1 MNDILDDIPP
11 IHDED
16 NAARLLSRLCPD
28 SVKNVENE
36 FGSPESFACL
46 LYRNPSLFRRV
57 EEARAS
63 KNLKDFEKIWEI
75 CTDHFSR
82 AKSTRKHFSPPHN
95 IPTIL
100 ENISAN
106 LNDLINGKAEQPLW
120 TLDRKDRDDMMD
132 VKSVHLSSFLEMCE
146 PPSMLF
152 HELGSFQR
160 DAILGERV
168 QQLFRKGHNTHVP
181 FLTFKSSRTLTLRSR
196 FLVNA
201 SATGKTRL
209 LYEGLCQHWGLY
221 ITSHADEGEARALDT
236 TLERHI
242 YYDEDFVQNLPHKFS
257 LGFQTILAKN
267 REIASR
273 HFSAVL
279 LAHLLILRAFLKA
292 CRADKGIE
300 EIHKRRWLLAQ
311 LACWILDYSD
321 PFREILIVI
330 ESEPLEFMNEQLSKV
345 IKEIQILLPDS
356 VRTDGFFVVIDE
368 ANVAVREI
376 WSSKSSDPGRYPAL
390 KEIIRTWRDHLTLFE
405 GFPITFVVAGT
416 QIPQNDFPPSSQ
428 EWSSWRWTS
437 NTGAF
442 DDPETQKR
450 YVLSFLPASLA
461 QTPRAEALFKR
472 IWDWYR
478 LTASLVAMLLID
490 GMVHPHGVLNEYVK
504 KLTGFATFDTET
516 MDHISEEGLCVI
528 DTFFSTI
535 GSVVR
540 GRPPVKSTTHEVIM
554 HYIIT
559 GHHPSCFGIGRVDLV
574 SSGVGQ
580 FKDKDMSQISLDQPG
595 PLIAAAIWLSGTKVS
610 LDERP
615 RSLTSFN
622 DFCFY
627 TRGHWASGDTYASA
641 SYIALYFA
649 NVFKTEDDR
658 AFSDIFTIPTTP
670 AWLAANRK
678 FPTQLV
684 KLQKNDDGVIEEMIV
699 TPSALLPDSPPLGY
713 SAPSVD
719 DVLAWLRHERP
730 GVFCVCPPD
739 CEADLIFVLKRCEG
753 YVWIVLRTAGRGSTV
768 SLDPEYVYP
777 EFDFSEDGLPPW
789 CANMKTLS
797 PDELWPEYEHLT
809 VENLFSRSEMDSER
823 VTPSSDDLLNALK
836 ALPNGLAPAG
846 QLSMLRVIATF
857 PLEPTLHRKKMKVSP
872 VAVLNTATFKSVT
885 EGISPGDLIQ
895 TLVFSMHNKRSSEY
909 PDDTF
914 SVVKP
919 LSSKKRNTK
928 RKALQT
934 STEASPQKNVL
945 ERRDSSDGSD
955 TDMTPDMDLPSEPAE
970 EKVVTRAKKA
980 KRTRKRK
987 GVQSRVAKS

>member
-1 MNDILDDIPP
+1 MDVILDNFPP
-11 IHDED
+11 LHDYD
-16 NAARLLSRLCPD
+16 AAARLLSQLCPD
-28 SVKNVENE
+28 SVKDNVENDL
-36 FGSPESFACL
+36 GSPESFACL
-46 LYRNPSLFRRV
+46 LYRDSSLFRRV
-57 EEARAS
+57 EDARAS
-63 KNLKDFEKIWEI
+63 RDFENFGNIWNT
-75 CTDHFSR
+75 CTNYFVR
-82 AKSTRKHFSPPHN
+82 VRYKRERFARRENVPL
-95 IPTIL
+95 IL
-100 ENISAN
+100 GKISAN
-106 LNDLINGKAEQPLW
+106 LNDLINGKMKRRPW
-120 TLDRKDRDDMMD
+120 TLDGSNIDGTSD
-132 VKSVHLSSFLEMCE
+132 VEKVNLSSFSETYG

-152 HELGSFQR
+152 HELGSFQDDPVLR
-160 DAILGERV
+160 ERV
-168 QQLFRKGHNTHVP
+168 QRLFRKGHNT
-181 FLTFKSSRTLTLRSR
+181 

-221 ITSHADEGEARALDT
+221 ITSHADEGEARALQTILD
-236 TLERHI
+236 RRI
-242 YYDEDFVQNLPHKFS
+242 YYEEDLVRNLPHKS
-257 LGFQTILAKN
+257 ALGFDSILAGN
-267 REIASR
+267 REIANR

-279 LAHLLILRAFLKA
+279 LAHLLILKDFLEA
-292 CRADKGIE
+292 CNADKGIE

-311 LACWILDYSD
+311 LACWILNSSD
-321 PFREILIVI
+321 PFQEILTAID
-330 ESEPLEFMNEQLSKV
+330 SEPLEFISEQLSKV
-345 IKEIQILLPDS
+345 VKDIQILLPDS

-368 ANVAVREI
+368 ANVAIKEI
-376 WSSKSSDPGRYPAL
+376 WSSHSSDSGRYPAL
-390 KEIIRTWRDHLTLFE
+390 KEIISTWRDHLALFE
-405 GFPITFVVAGT
+405 DVPITFVVAGT
-416 QIPQNDFPPSSQ
+416 KISQIDFPPSSQ

-437 NTGAF
+437 DTGAF

-450 YVLSFLPASLA
+450 YILSFLRPPFV
-461 QTPRAEALFKR
+461 QTPRGEALFKR
-472 IWDWYR
+472 IWDWCRPRHR
-478 LTASLVAMLLID
+478 LTASLVAMLLMD
-490 GMVHPHGVLNEYVK
+490 GVNHPHGVLNEYVK
-504 KLTGFATFDTET
+504 KLTGFATFDAET
-516 MDHISEEGLCVI
+516 MDYITEEGSCTT
-528 DTFFSTI
+528 DAFFSNI
-535 GSVVR
+535 GSIVR

-554 HYIIT
+554 HYIMT
-559 GHHPSCFGIGRVDLV
+559 GHHPSCFGVGRVDLV

-595 PLIAAAIWLSGTKVS
+595 PLIAAAIWLSGRAS

-627 TRGHWASGDTYASA
+627 TRGHWANGETYASA

-649 NVFKTEDDR
+649 HVFKIADDHL
-658 AFSDIFTIPTTP
+658 FSDIFTIPTAP

-713 SAPSVD
+713 SAPSAD
-719 DVLAWLRHERP
+719 DVLAWFRHERP

-789 CANMKTLS
+789 CANMKTLR

-809 VENLFSRSEMDSER
+809 VENLFSRSEIDSER
-823 VTPSSDDLLNALK
+823 VTPLSDDLLDAFK

-872 VAVLNTATFKSVT
+872 VAVLNTATFKTVT

-955 TDMTPDMDLPSEPAE
+955 ADMTPDMDLLSEPAE

>member
-1 MNDILDDIPP
+1 MDAILDDFPP
-11 IHDED
+11 LHDYD
-16 NAARLLSRLCPD
+16 TAARLLSQLCPD
-28 SVKNVENE
+28 SVKDSVENDL
-36 FGSPESFACL
+36 GSPESFACL

-57 EEARAS
+57 EDARAS
-63 KNLKDFEKIWEI
+63 RNLEDFENIWNT
-75 CTDHFSR
+75 CTNSFTR
-82 AKSTRKHFSPPHN
+82 AKYQTERLARREN
-95 IPTIL
+95 IPLIL
-100 ENISAN
+100 GKISAN
-106 LNDLINGKAEQPLW
+106 LNDLINGKMKRRPW
-120 TLDRKDRDDMMD
+120 TLDGSNIDGTSD
-132 VKSVHLSSFLEMCE
+132 VEKVNLSSFPEMYG

-152 HELGSFQR
+152 HELGSFQDDSVLR
-160 DAILGERV
+160 ERV
-168 QQLFRKGHNTHVP
+168 QRLFRKGHDT
-181 FLTFKSSRTLTLRSR
+181 

-221 ITSHADEGEARALDT
+221 ITSHADEGEARALQT
-236 TLERHI
+236 TLDGRI
-242 YYDEDFVQNLPHKFS
+242 YDEEDLVRNLPHKS
-257 LGFQTILAKN
+257 ALGFDSILARN
-267 REIASR
+267 REIANR

-279 LAHLLILRAFLKA
+279 LAHLLILKDFLKA
-292 CRADKGIE
+292 CNVDKRIE

-311 LACWILDYSD
+311 LAYRNLDSSD
-321 PFREILIVI
+321 PFREILVAV
-330 ESEPLEFMNEQLSKV
+330 ESEPLEFISEQLSKV
-345 IKEIQILLPDS
+345 IKDIRILLPES
-356 VRTDGFFVVIDE
+356 VRTDGLFIVIDE
-368 ANVAVREI
+368 ANVAVQEI
-376 WSSKSSDPGRYPAL
+376 WFSDSRDSGRYPAL
-390 KEIIRTWRDHLTLFE
+390 KEIIRSWRDHLALFE
-405 GFPITFVVAGT
+405 DVPINFVVAGT
-416 QIPQNDFPPSSQ
+416 EIPQSDFPPFSQ

-437 NTGAF
+437 DTGAF
-442 DDPETQKR
+442 DGPETQKR

-472 IWDWYR
+472 IWDWCRPRYR
-478 LTASLVAMLLID
+478 LTASLVAMLLMD
-490 GMVHPHGVLNEYVK
+490 GMVHPHGVLNEYVQT
-504 KLTGFATFDTET
+504 LTGFATFDAET
-516 MDHISEEGLCVI
+516 VKHISEEGPCI
-528 DTFFSTI
+528 IKKFFSNI
-535 GSVVR
+535 GSIVR

-554 HYIIT
+554 HYIII
-559 GHHPSCFGIGRVDLV
+559 GHHPSFFGIDRVDLV

-580 FKDKDMSQISLDQPG
+580 FKDKEMRQISLDQPG
-595 PLIAAAIWLSGTKVS
+595 PLIAAAIWLSGRVT

-627 TRGHWASGDTYASA
+627 TRGHWANGETYASA

-649 NVFKTEDDR
+649 HVFKTADDR
-658 AFSDIFTIPTTP
+658 VFSDIFTIPTSP

-713 SAPSVD
+713 SAPSAA

-823 VTPSSDDLLNALK
+823 VTPLSDDLLDAFQ

-857 PLEPTLHRKKMKVSP
+857 PLEPTLHRKRMKVSP
-872 VAVLNTATFKSVT
+872 VAVLNTATFKTVT

-895 TLVFSMHNKRSSEY
+895 TLVFSMQNKRSSEY